1 MRVDKYLWCV
11 RLAKT
16 RSIATEWIKKGK
28 VRIDGEQIKPSRNIK
43 LNEVIQITRN
53 AAQFS
58 FKVVGFVER
67 RVGAALAKDLIQDIT
82 PIEELEKHKT
92 YLASQS
98 VYRKFGEGKPN
109 KKDRRDLDDF
119 LENWE

>member
-1 MRVDKYLWCV
+1 LRVDKYLWCV

-16 RSIATEWIKKGK
+16 RSISTEWIKKGR

-67 RVGAALAKDLIQDIT
+67 RVGAAIVKDLIHDIT
-82 PIEELEKHKT
+82 PIEELEKHKA
-92 YLASQS
+92 YLAAQS
-98 VYRKFGEGKPN
+98 VYRKFSEGKPN

>member
-1 MRVDKYLWCV
+1 M

-16 RSIATEWIKKGK
+16 RSISTEWIKKGR

-67 RVGAALAKDLIQDIT
+67 RVGAAIAKDLIQDIT
-82 PIEELEKHKT
+82 PLEEL
-92 YLASQS
+92 
-98 VYRKFGEGKPN
+98 
-109 KKDRRDLDDF
+109 
-119 LENWE
+119 

>member
-1 MRVDKYLWCV
+1 MRIDKYLWCV

-16 RSIATEWIKKGK
+16 RSIATEWVKKGK
-28 VRIDGEQIKPSRNIK
+28 VRINDEQIKPSRNIK
-43 LNEVIQITRN
+43 LNEVIQITKN
-53 AAQFS
+53 SAQFS

-67 RVGAALAKDLIQDIT
+67 RVGASIAKDLIKDIT

-92 YLASQS
+92 YLAAQS
-98 VYRKFGEGKPN
+98 TYRKFGEGKPN
-109 KKDRRDLDDF
+109 KKDRRELDDF